1 MLLNVE
7 NDGRSHTRSSGSSTP
22 MRSPFDLRPFQDG
35 NAGVAEF
42 IKSVPEPL
50 LEAFSKLSSD
60 FATKVAATDLF
71 RMVQRK
77 TSKPEKENMLE
88 ILSAKGKSKWNL
100 KTLPQLAQSLLRLSE
115 TSIPEQLI
123 PCFTMVCCLVCLHG
137 T

>member
-42 IKSVPEPL
+42 IKSIPEPL

-71 RMVQRK
+71 QMC
-77 TSKPEKENMLE
+77 KEGLPNPKKK
-88 ILSAKGKSKWNL
+88 ICWKS
-100 KTLPQLAQSLLRLSE
+100 
-115 TSIPEQLI
+115 
-123 PCFTMVCCLVCLHG
+123 
-137 T
+137 